1 MNSPQAV
8 AEEVTVD
15 VRNVG
20 GITETDVTFYP
31 GVTVLRGRNA
41 TNRTSL
47 LQALMAGLGSDDVS
61 LKGDADEG
69 MVELTVGG
77 ETYRRTLR
85 REGSAVAFDGE
96 AYLDDPTTAEL
107 FAFLLESNEARRT
120 VARGDDLHD
129 LIMRPV
135 DTEEIEAEIGRLEAE
150 KRRIDEELDA
160 IESLEDELGDREVER
175 EELKRRIEAKRDA
188 LAEKEAEIEAA
199 DADITQSREE
209 QSALEETLGELSEA
223 RSALETVRFDSD
235 SERESIDALEA
246 ERDELEAE
254 LADLPDELDGTDELE
269 SRQEQLRARQ
279 RSLEGTINE
288 LQSIIQFNREMIEG
302 TATDVTEALADDEG
316 AVTDRLLDGD
326 TTVCWTCGTEVD
338 VDQVET
344 TVDRLQS
351 LRKERLN
358 ERNAVRSE
366 LREVKEELD
375 GLEAR
380 RGRRDR
386 LETRLNR
393 IEDELDR
400 RRDRLETLAERREE
414 QEARIE
420 DLEAAVEKRENE
432 DYSTVLDL
440 HREAN
445 ELEFEIGQLE
455 SDLAE
460 TTDRIETL
468 ESRLDDRDRLERERD
483 SVSEEL
489 TDLRTRIETLE
500 TRAVEQFNE
509 HMATVLDLLEYAN
522 LDRIWLERT
531 ERTVREGRRTV
542 ESTGFELH
550 VVRTTESGT
559 AYEDTVEHLSESE
572 REVTGLVFA
581 LAGYLVHEVYETCPF
596 MLLDSL
602 EAIDADRIAR
612 LVDHFRS
619 QAGFLVVALLPEDAQ
634 ALDDDYRR
642 IDEI

>member
-1 MNSPQAV
+1 MKSPQIV

-20 GITETDVTFYP
+20 GITETDVTFSP
-31 GVTVLRGRNA
+31 GVTILRGRNA

-47 LQALMAGLGSDDVS
+47 LQALMAGLGSTDVS

-69 MVELTVGG
+69 AVELTVDG

-85 REGSAVAFDGE
+85 REGSAVAFEGD

-107 FAFLLESNEARRT
+107 FAFLLENNEARRT

-129 LIMRPV
+129 IIMRPV
-135 DTEEIEAEIGRLEAE
+135 DTDEIEAEIDRLETE
-150 KRRIDEELDA
+150 KRRLDDELDA
-160 IESLEDELGDREVER
+160 IESLDDELGDLEAER
-175 EELKRRIEAKRDA
+175 EELKRRIEAKREE
-188 LAEKEAEIEAA
+188 LEGKEAEIEAA
-199 DADITQSREE
+199 DADIKQSRQE
-209 QSALEETLGELSEA
+209 QSALEETLGKLSEA
-223 RSALETVRFDSD
+223 RSALETARFDSV

-246 ERDELEAE
+246 ERDELETE
-254 LADLPDELDGTDELE
+254 LAELPDEPEATGDLE
-269 SRQEQLRARQ
+269 TRQEQLRARQ
-279 RSLEGTINE
+279 RSLEQTINE
-288 LQSIIQFNREMIEG
+288 LQSIVQFNREMVEG

-316 AVTDRLLDGD
+316 PVTDRLLDGD

-344 TVDRLQS
+344 TIDRLQS
-351 LRKERLN
+351 LRKEKLN

-366 LREVKEELD
+366 LREVKERLD

-380 RGRRDR
+380 RGRRER
-386 LETRLNR
+386 LENRLSR

-400 RRDRLETLAERREE
+400 RRDRLETLESRREE

-420 DLEAAVEKRENE
+420 DLEAAVEEQESE
-432 DYSTVLDL
+432 DYSTVLAL

-445 ELEFEIGQLE
+445 ELEFELGQLE
-455 SDLAE
+455 SDLEE
-460 TTDRIETL
+460 TADRIDTL
-468 ESRLDDRDRLERERD
+468 ESRLDERERLEREREA
-483 SVSEEL
+483 VSEEL

-531 ERTVREGRRTV
+531 ERTVREGRRKV
-542 ESTGFELH
+542 ESTVFELH

-559 AYEDTVEHLSESE
+559 AYEDTIDHLSESE

-581 LAGYLVHEVYETCPF
+581 LAGYLVHDVYETCPF

-612 LVDHFRS
+612 LVDYFES
-619 QAGFLVVALLPEDAQ
+619 QAEFLVVALLPEDAQ
-634 ALDDDYRR
+634 ALDDGYRR